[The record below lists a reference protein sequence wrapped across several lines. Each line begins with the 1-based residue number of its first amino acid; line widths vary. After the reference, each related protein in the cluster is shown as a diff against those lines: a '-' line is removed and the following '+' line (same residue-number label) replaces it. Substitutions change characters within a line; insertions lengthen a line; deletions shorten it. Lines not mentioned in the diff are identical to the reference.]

1 MRVALACIL
10 RKTAALSHLP
20 RPMPTDWILLVLAG
34 LLETAWPVGLQR
46 SQGFTR
52 LWPSIWTL
60 VAIAA
65 SVGLLGLAM
74 RSLPAGTA
82 YAVWAGIGVTGT
94 ALLDIL
100 VLGQPFSWN
109 KGAFI
114 ALILVGVMGL
124 KAQTPSA

>member
-1 MRVALACIL
+1 
-10 RKTAALSHLP
+10 
-20 RPMPTDWILLVLAG
+20 MPTDWILLVLAG

-52 LWPSIWTL
+52 LWPSIWTAA
-60 VAIAA
+60 AIVA

-74 RSLPAGTA
+74 RTLPAGTA
-82 YAVWAGIGVTGT
+82 YAVWAGIGVAGT

-100 VLGQPFSWN
+100 VFGQPFSWN

-114 ALILVGVMGL
+114 VLILVGVMGL
-124 KAQTPSA
+124 KAQTQAA